1 MKSCLTF
8 LIKIQTKPSTYLT
21 GGKGR
26 EISLLEK
33 HKCCQRS
40 VVEKVTILETL
51 RLGDRLMC
59 VCVCVCVHGIVFVS
73 MHVWVVVRV
82 HAQMLRVSSL
92 SVPGPYSAFLMSR
105 HPASRYFKEKQE
117 RCNQS
122 KQTLWLLLLLSV
134 AVCLKHLIYSC
145 GNLPAVISIKNTIKA
160 VFSLLKSTSSFI
172 LQPCSRQGK
181 RPRGLSATR
190 E

>member
-1 MKSCLTF
+1 MLPTLCRRESHNIGDF
-8 LIKIQTKPSTYLT
+8 ET
-21 GGKGR
+21 GG
-26 EISLLEK
+26 
-33 HKCCQRS
+33 Q
-40 VVEKVTILETL
+40 TN
-51 RLGDRLMC
+51 

-190 E
+190 IRRAALPVIFPPPWSSKQLSRCP

>member
-59 VCVCVCVHGIVFVS
+59 VCVCVCARQCVC
-73 MHVWVVVRV
+73 V
-82 HAQMLRVSSL
+82 HACGGGSPRARTDVESEFPQCARTLQRFPNVSASCVSLFQRKTGAMQPIKTDTLVIIIIICRRVSE
-92 SVPGPYSAFLMSR
+92 
-105 HPASRYFKEKQE
+105 ASDIQLR
-117 RCNQS
+117 
-122 KQTLWLLLLLSV
+122 
-134 AVCLKHLIYSC
+134 
-145 GNLPAVISIKNTIKA
+145 
-160 VFSLLKSTSSFI
+160 
-172 LQPCSRQGK
+172 
-181 RPRGLSATR
+181 
-190 E
+190 